1 MLASVLQPASPGA
14 EPEKELAQRRA
25 ASKVPKRGLV
35 VIQHRLRPCCRP
47 VLALLGPEA
56 LVRQTLSHHASVH
69 TARVGVELSVQ
80 VAAQATLHAA
90 AHTGGRST
98 RAHERRD

>member
-1 MLASVLQPASPGA
+1 VLASVLQPASPGA

-69 TARVGVELSVQ
+69 TARVGVELRVQ
-80 VAAQATLHAA
+80 VALATLHAST
-90 AHTGGRST
+90 HFGGRST